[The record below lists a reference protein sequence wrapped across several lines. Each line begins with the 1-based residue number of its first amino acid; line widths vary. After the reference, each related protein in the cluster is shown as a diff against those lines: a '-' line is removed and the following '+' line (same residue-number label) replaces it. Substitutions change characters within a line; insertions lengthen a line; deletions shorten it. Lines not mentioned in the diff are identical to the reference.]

1 MPRNLAAPNK
11 KSKLRED
18 MMYNVRGIGT
28 AFVVLAAACA
38 ATVGAR
44 AQDYKIGYITDLSG
58 PLAGSYTP
66 TWQGFELYI
75 KALNGRGGV
84 NGRKVNVTIDDD
96 GLRADRAV
104 AAAKKQV
111 ESNEVLGIFG
121 LSLSST
127 QAPVI
132 AEMQKVGV
140 PVASTFSAILDALPP
155 AKPDY
160 FSTGVTFEVAGE
172 AIGTLQK
179 RIVPSGKVVGITFDS
194 VGGRAANNHNKLAV
208 EKEGYTWD
216 EVLFPV
222 RTADFTPFAQTAAA
236 MKPAM
241 IVGHY
246 GAEQNI
252 GVIAALRGA
261 GYAGP
266 YIIAAYGAS
275 EDTARQA
282 AAQAGSGENIYM
294 VSRYAVPTDNAPGM
308 SDLAAAA
315 KKYGI
320 ANPTSMHVT
329 GWVLGMFAEQAL
341 KNCGAECTREGLDK
355 AMQSVKLDTKGLTG
369 GPIEMSADNHYGPTY
384 WRLYH
389 WETDKFVG
397 VGDWLKKTGLEF
409 PAK

>member
-1 MPRNLAAPNK
+1 MSKTRIFGVAFTLLAAC
-11 KSKLRED
+11 
-18 MMYNVRGIGT
+18 VGT
-28 AFVVLAAACA
+28 TTAD
-38 ATVGAR
+38 

-66 TWQGFELYI
+66 TWQGFELYM
-75 KALNGRGGV
+75 KALNDRGGV

-140 PVASTFSAILDALPP
+140 PVVSTFSAILDALPP

-160 FSTGVTFEVAGE
+160 FSTGVMFEVAGE
-172 AIGTLQK
+172 AIGVLQK
-179 RIVPSGKVVGITFDS
+179 QIVPSGKVVGMTFDS
-194 VGGRAANNHNKLAV
+194 VGGRAAIAHNKQTV

-216 EVLFPV
+216 DVLFPV
-222 RTADFTPFAQTAAA
+222 RTADFTPFAQTAAG
-236 MKPAM
+236 MQPAM
-241 IVGHY
+241 VVGHY

-252 GVIAALRGA
+252 GMIAALRAA
-261 GYAGP
+261 GYTGP
-266 YIIAAYGAS
+266 YIIAAYGSS

-308 SDLAAAA
+308 ADLLAAA
-315 KKYGI
+315 KKYSV

-329 GWVLGMFAEQAL
+329 GWVLGMFAQQAL
-341 KNCGAECTREGLDK
+341 KNCGADCTRQSLDK
-355 AMQSVKLDTKGLTG
+355 ATQGVKLDTKGLTG
-369 GPIEMSADNHYGPTY
+369 GPIEMSANNHYGPTY

-389 WETDKFVG
+389 WEKDKLVG
-397 VGDWLKKTGLEF
+397 IGDWLKKTDLTF
-409 PAK
+409 PVK

>member
-1 MPRNLAAPNK
+1 MSNRKTTSIALA
-11 KSKLRED
+11 
-18 MMYNVRGIGT
+18 M
-28 AFVVLAAACA
+28 LAVGWFGS
-38 ATVGAR
+38 ATAR
-44 AQDYKIGYITDLSG
+44 AQDYKNGYITDLSG

-66 TWQGFELYI
+66 TWQGFDLYI
-75 KALNGRGGV
+75 KALNDRGGV
-84 NGRKVNVTIDDD
+84 NGRKVTVTIDDD

-111 ESNEVLGIFG
+111 ESNDVLGVFG

-140 PVASTFSAILDALPP
+140 PVVSTFSAILDALPP

-160 FSTGVTFEVAGE
+160 FSTGVMFEVAGE
-172 AIGTLQK
+172 AIGVLQK
-179 RIVPSGKVVGITFDS
+179 QIAPSGKVVGMTFDS
-194 VGGRAANNHNKLAV
+194 VGGRAAIRHNKETV
-208 EKEGYTWD
+208 EKEGYSWD

-222 RTADFTPFAQTAAA
+222 RTADFTPFAQTAAG

-241 IVGHY
+241 VVGHY

-252 GVIAALRGA
+252 GVIAALRAA
-261 GYAGP
+261 GYNGP

-308 SDLAAAA
+308 ADLMAAA

-329 GWVLGMFAEQAL
+329 GWVLGMFAEEAL
-341 KNCGAECTREGLDK
+341 KKCGADCTRASLDK
-355 AMQSVKLDTKGLTG
+355 AIQGIKLDTRGLTG
-369 GPIEMSADNHYGPTY
+369 GPIQMSADNHYGPTY

-389 WETDKFVG
+389 WEKDKLVG
-397 VGDWLKKTGLEF
+397 VGGWLKETDLDF
-409 PAK
+409 PVK

>member
-1 MPRNLAAPNK
+1 MTKTKAIGMACAMLAAGYFG
-11 KSKLRED
+11 SA
-18 MMYNVRGIGT
+18 T
-28 AFVVLAAACA
+28 AQV
-38 ATVGAR
+38 
-44 AQDYKIGYITDLSG
+44 QDYKIGYITDLSG

-66 TWQGFELYI
+66 TWQGFDLYM
-75 KALNGRGGV
+75 KALNDRGGI
-84 NGRKVNVTIDDD
+84 NGRKVVVTIDDD

-140 PVASTFSAILDALPP
+140 PVVSTFSAILDALPP

-160 FSTGVTFEVAGE
+160 FSTGVMFEVAGE
-172 AIGTLQK
+172 AIGVLQK
-179 RIVPSGKVVGITFDS
+179 QVAPNGKVVGMTFDS
-194 VGGRAANNHNKLAV
+194 VGGRAAIAHNKETV
-208 EKEGYTWD
+208 EKEGYTWG

-222 RTADFTPFAQTAAA
+222 RTADFTPFAQTAAG
-236 MKPAM
+236 MQPATV
-241 IVGHY
+241 VGHY

-252 GVIAALRGA
+252 GVIAALRAA
-261 GYAGP
+261 GYTGP
-266 YIIAAYGAS
+266 YVIAAYGAS

-282 AAQAGSGENIYM
+282 ASQAGSGDNIYM

-308 SDLAAAA
+308 ADLLAAA
-315 KKYGI
+315 KKYGV

-329 GWVLGMFAEQAL
+329 GWVLGMFAEEAL
-341 KNCGAECTREGLDK
+341 KTCGANCTREGLDK
-355 AMQSVKLDTKGLTG
+355 AIQSVKLDTKGLTG
-369 GPIEMSADNHYGPTY
+369 GPIQMSADNHYGPTY

-389 WETDKFVG
+389 WENDKLVG
-397 VGDWLKKTGLEF
+397 VGDWLKKTDLTF
-409 PAK
+409 PVK

>member
-1 MPRNLAAPNK
+1 MSRTKFVGIAVAMLAAGCFG
-11 KSKLRED
+11 S
-18 MMYNVRGIGT
+18 V
-28 AFVVLAAACA
+28 AAQ
-38 ATVGAR
+38 

-66 TWQGFELYI
+66 TWQGFDLYM
-75 KALNGRGGV
+75 KALNDRGGV
-84 NGRKVNVTIDDD
+84 NGRKVSVTIDDD

-140 PVASTFSAILDALPP
+140 PVVSTFSAILDALPP

-160 FSTGVTFEVAGE
+160 FSTGVMFEVAGE
-172 AIGTLQK
+172 AIGVLQK
-179 RIVPSGKVVGITFDS
+179 QVAPSGKVVGITFDS
-194 VGGRAANNHNKLAV
+194 VGGRAAIAHNKQTV
-208 EKEGYTWD
+208 EKEGYSWD

-236 MKPAM
+236 MNPAM
-241 IVGHY
+241 VVGHY

-252 GVIAALRGA
+252 GILAALRAA
-261 GYAGP
+261 GYTGP

-282 AAQAGSGENIYM
+282 AAQAGSGDNIYM
-294 VSRYAVPTDNAPGM
+294 VSRYAVPTDNAVGM
-308 SDLAAAA
+308 ADVLAAA

-329 GWVLGMFAEQAL
+329 GWVLGMFAEEAL
-341 KNCGAECTREGLDK
+341 KKCGADCTREGLDK
-355 AMQSVKLDTKGLTG
+355 AIQTIKLDTKGLTG

-389 WETDKFVG
+389 WEKDKLVG
-397 VGDWLKKTGLEF
+397 VGDWLKKTDLTF
-409 PAK
+409 PVK

>member
-1 MPRNLAAPNK
+1 MTK
-11 KSKLRED
+11 TK
-18 MMYNVRGIGT
+18 MIGMVIAMLT
-28 AFVVLAAACA
+28 AEFFGS
-38 ATVGAR
+38 TSAR

-66 TWQGFELYI
+66 TWQGFDLYI
-75 KALNGRGGV
+75 KALNDRGGV
-84 NGRKVNVTIDDD
+84 NGRKIAVTIDDD

-111 ESNEVLGIFG
+111 ESNGVLGIFG

-140 PVASTFSAILDALPP
+140 PVVSTFSAILDALPP

-160 FSTGVTFEVAGE
+160 FSTGVMFEVAGE
-172 AIGTLQK
+172 AIGVLQK
-179 RIVPSGKVVGITFDS
+179 QVAPSGKVVGMTFDS
-194 VGGRAANNHNKLAV
+194 VGGRAAIAHNKETV
-208 EKEGYTWD
+208 EKEGYTWG

-222 RTADFTPFAQTAAA
+222 RTADFTPFAQTAAG
-236 MKPAM
+236 MQPATV
-241 IVGHY
+241 VGHY

-252 GVIAALRGA
+252 GVIAALRAA
-261 GYAGP
+261 GYTGP

-308 SDLAAAA
+308 ADLLAAA
-315 KKYGI
+315 KKYGV

-329 GWVLGMFAEQAL
+329 GWVLGMFAEEAL
-341 KNCGAECTREGLDK
+341 KTCGADCTREGLDK
-355 AMQSVKLDTKGLTG
+355 AIQSVKLDTKGLTG
-369 GPIEMSADNHYGPTY
+369 GPIQMSADNHYGPTY
-384 WRLYH
+384 WRLYR
-389 WETDKFVG
+389 WEKDKLVG
-397 VGDWLKKTGLEF
+397 ASEWLKKTDLTF
-409 PAK
+409 PVK

>member
-1 MPRNLAAPNK
+1 MSGRKTTSVAFAMLAVGWLGSA
-11 KSKLRED
+11 
-18 MMYNVRGIGT
+18 T
-28 AFVVLAAACA
+28 AQ
-38 ATVGAR
+38 

-66 TWQGFELYI
+66 TWQGFDLYI
-75 KALNGRGGV
+75 KALDDRGGV
-84 NGRKVNVTIDDD
+84 NGRKVAVTIDDD

-111 ESNEVLGIFG
+111 ESNDVLGIFG

-140 PVASTFSAILDALPP
+140 PVVSTFSAILDALPP

-160 FSTGVTFEVAGE
+160 FSTGVMFEVAGE
-172 AIGTLQK
+172 AIGVLQ
-179 RIVPSGKVVGITFDS
+179 RQIAPSGKVVGMTFDS
-194 VGGRAANNHNKLAV
+194 VGGRAAILHNRETV
-208 EKEGYTWD
+208 EKEGYSWD

-222 RTADFTPFAQTAAA
+222 RTADFTPFAQTAAG

-241 IVGHY
+241 VVGHY

-252 GVIAALRGA
+252 GVIAALRAA
-261 GYAGP
+261 GYNGP

-275 EDTARQA
+275 EDTAQQA
-282 AAQAGSGENIYM
+282 AAQAGNGENIYM

-308 SDLAAAA
+308 ADLKAAA

-329 GWVLGMFAEQAL
+329 GWVLGMFVEEAL
-341 KNCGAECTREGLDK
+341 KKCGTDCTRAGLDK
-355 AMQSVKLDTKGLTG
+355 AIQSVKLDTRGLTG

-389 WETDKFVG
+389 WEKDKLIG
-397 VGDWLKKTGLEF
+397 VGEWLKKTDLDF
-409 PAK
+409 PVK

>member
-1 MPRNLAAPNK
+1 M
-11 KSKLRED
+11 SKTKT
-18 MMYNVRGIGT
+18 IGM
-28 AFVVLAAACA
+28 AFAVLAAACVSA
-38 ATVGAR
+38 AGAH
-44 AQDYKIGYITDLSG
+44 AQEYKIGYITDLSG

-75 KALNGRGGV
+75 KALNDRGGV

-140 PVASTFSAILDALPP
+140 PVVSTFSAILDALPP
-155 AKPDY
+155 AKPNY
-160 FSTGVTFEVAGE
+160 FSTGVMFEVAGE
-172 AIGTLQK
+172 AIGVLQK
-179 RIVPSGKVVGITFDS
+179 QVAPGGKVVGMTFDS
-194 VGGRAANNHNKLAV
+194 VGGRAAIAHNKEAV
-208 EKEGYTWD
+208 EKEGYTWG

-222 RTADFTPFAQTAAA
+222 RTADFTPFAQTAAD
-236 MKPAM
+236 MHPATV
-241 IVGHY
+241 VGHY

-252 GVIAALRGA
+252 GVLAALRAA
-261 GYAGP
+261 GYSGP

-282 AAQAGSGENIYM
+282 AAQAGSGDNIYM

-308 SDLAAAA
+308 ADLLAAA

-341 KNCGAECTREGLDK
+341 KNCGADCTRQGLDK
-355 AMQSVKLDTKGLTG
+355 AIQSIKLDTKGLTG

-389 WETDKFVG
+389 WEKDKLVG
-397 VGDWLKKTGLEF
+397 VGGWLKKTDLAF
-409 PAK
+409 PVK